1 MFTDGNNPVWRK
13 KKRVHGEGMLKD
25 ELEKVKERGGSIA

>member
-1 MFTDGNNPVWRK
+1 MEKK
-13 KKRVHGEGMLKD
+13 KKRVHGEEMLKD

>member
-13 KKRVHGEGMLKD
+13 KRVHGEEMLKD